1 MLDSVDPGPSAA
13 SRLAS
18 SCPEALRDSFW
29 ALISSRVLIWTAG
42 TLTAVILGLHAGS
55 ATAFDPRNLASPF
68 HNTLA
73 NVLVAPAARWDS
85 TRYLEIAH
93 WGYQHSAQTVFF
105 PLYPGLV
112 ALGSAPLGNAGA
124 VFVGIL
130 ISSVCGLA
138 ALFLLHRLVELEFD
152 AEVARNTVWIVAW
165 LPVALFLSA
174 VYSESVFL
182 LLVIGSF
189 YAGRLGRWWLA
200 GLLGCLAAATRNS
213 GGLLVVP
220 LVLLYLYG
228 PREDRKPDRPE
239 SGLRPRYVLGPDL
252 LWIAAVPI
260 GLLAY
265 LVYLKLTL
273 GHPLAPF
280 NQQHHWHR
288 SFFPLGGVPAGI
300 WEGIK
305 ALIAAVPGGASLIG
319 AHLNT
324 DSITRRIVELSFLI
338 LGAVLL
344 RMSWKRLPLAYTAF
358 AGISFAL
365 AVSAPSSVEPL
376 RSLPRFTLVLF
387 PLWIALA
394 LWATERQL
402 VRTVILVCGP
412 LLVFWTYLF
421 VSWTWAA

>member
-1 MLDSVDPGPSAA
+1 M
-13 SRLAS
+13 
-18 SCPEALRDSFW
+18 
-29 ALISSRVLIWTAG
+29 
-42 TLTAVILGLHAGS
+42 
-55 ATAFDPRNLASPF
+55 
-68 HNTLA
+68 
-73 NVLVAPAARWDS
+73 
-85 TRYLEIAH
+85 
-93 WGYQHSAQTVFF
+93 
-105 PLYPGLV
+105 
-112 ALGSAPLGNAGA
+112 
-124 VFVGIL
+124 FVGIL

-138 ALFLLHRLVELEFD
+138 ALLLLHRLVELEFD

-165 LPVALFLSA
+165 LPVSLFLSA

-182 LLVIGSF
+182 LFAIGSF
-189 YAGRLGRWWLA
+189 YAGRLGRWWQA
-200 GLLGCLAAATRNS
+200 GLLGGLAAATRNS
-213 GGLLVVP
+213 GVLLVVP

-239 SGLRPRYVLGPDL
+239 SGLRRRYDLRPDL
-252 LWIAAVPI
+252 LWFSAVPI

-265 LVYLKLTL
+265 LVYLQLTF

-288 SFFPLGGVPAGI
+288 SFVPLGGVPPGI

-305 ALIAAVPGGASLIG
+305 ALISAVPGGASLIG
-319 AHLNT
+319 THLNA
-324 DSITRRIVELSFLI
+324 DSITRRIVELSVLI
-338 LGAVLL
+338 LAAVLL
-344 RMSWKRLPLAYTAF
+344 RLSWKRLPMPYTAF
-358 AGISFAL
+358 AGLGFAL